1 MLGGVMKDEASA
13 VATVESRPALRGAV
27 EVDVEVVPDDVD
39 RSLRILRGDGAHE
52 SPQVLAL
59 PRRAADRDDLPGAH
73 IKGRNDGSRAVPFVL
88 PFPTRAASRTAG
100 SPMIGKTVFQ
110 GLHASHL
117 VNAEHGAA
125 GGRVEIEVADL
136 GHLLP
141 KLRIG
146 AVQPAAHQMRPDGAL
161 REDPLHGRLA
171 DRRHDGAGDG
181 LLTHVLD
188 GPRDRDV
195 LGLPAAV
202 WPGVLLP
209 DRLTRQRDDLAAGH
223 RAEFRCM
230 APAREIPKARK
241 ALAQES
247 ASPALDAPDGDA
259 QAIRDLTRASAFGAR
274 QDDPRPRRVTLCG
287 SGRAHTQRQFCGFLG
302 RQLERQRR
310 SSTSR
315 RGTHLG
321 ELPYRSLCEMYS
333 AFSVVMSG
341 SDH

>member
-1 MLGGVMKDEASA
+1 MLGGVVKDEASA
-13 VATVESRPALRGAV
+13 VATVESRPAPRGAV

-39 RSLRILRGDGAHE
+39 RSLRILSGDLAHE
-52 SPQVLAL
+52 PQQVLAL

-73 IKGRNDGSRAVPFVL
+73 IKGRNDGPRAVPFVL
-88 PFPTRAASRTAG
+88 PFATRAAAGPAG

-110 GLHASHL
+110 GLHAGHL

-125 GGRVEIEVADL
+125 GGRVDIEVADL

-146 AVQPAAHQMRPDGAL
+146 AVQPAAHQMRPDVAL

-171 DRRHDGAGDG
+171 DRRHNRAGDR
-181 LLTHVLD
+181 LLPHVLD

-202 WPGVLLP
+202 LPGVLLT
-209 DRLTRQRDDLAAGH
+209 DRLTGQRDDLAAGH
-223 RAEFRCM
+223 RAEFQRM
-230 APAREIPKARK
+230 APAGEIPKALE
-241 ALAQES
+241 ALQQES
-247 ASPALDAPDGDA
+247 PAPALDAPDGNP
-259 QAIRDLTRASAFGAR
+259 QAIRDLTRAAAFGAR
-274 QDDPRPRRVTLCG
+274 QDDPRPRRVTLCAG
-287 SGRAHTQRQFCGFLG
+287 GGVHPRGQFCRFFG